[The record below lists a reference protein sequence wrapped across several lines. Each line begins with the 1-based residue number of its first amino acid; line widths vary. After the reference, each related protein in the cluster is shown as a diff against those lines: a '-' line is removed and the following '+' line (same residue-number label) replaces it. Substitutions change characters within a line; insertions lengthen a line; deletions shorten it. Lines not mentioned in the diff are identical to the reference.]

1 MSCKLLAVGLLGSAL
16 LLSGCASVG
25 NVISGIKGEQAGA
38 KAQRQSTEK
47 GQAKDLPSLS
57 TSDTRQQDIASDS
70 QSLAAIAE
78 DSLRISPANDFTKAL
93 TSQQWLALINSENRF
108 MQSKRGHSDST
119 RAILVK
125 ALDAYAAEQFS
136 QALGLIE
143 PLKASAEPLNS
154 SAYVLAGDI
163 YMALAQQQSETH
175 QQQQKTKLAEQRFDT
190 ALSINPHNYK
200 AANRR
205 ALLHRQQGEFT
216 QALSLY
222 NRAISAYP
230 GDAVSYRNRG
240 VLHDLYMGN
249 KVAAL
254 ADYGAYAGLIEFQY
268 EYQQLR
274 AQGNAPLLNGVEAA
288 AVKGFLAPDLLQVEL
303 RRVKGWQLD
312 IERQIQSASNAHAE
326 IPSQPAGEQVSA
338 IAAVE
343 TPKSVPKQQQ
353 GAVYAY

>member
-1 MSCKLLAVGLLGSAL
+1 MNCKLLAVGLLGSAL

-25 NVISGIKGEQAGA
+25 NVINRLTGEFASA
-38 KAQRQSTEK
+38 KAERQATEK
-47 GQAKDLPSLS
+47 AQANDLTEASS
-57 TSDTRQQDIASDS
+57 SDARQQAIATDS
-70 QSLAAIAE
+70 QALGAVAKNS
-78 DSLRISPANDFTKAL
+78 SRMSPANDFTTTL
-93 TSQQWLALINSENRF
+93 TSQDWLALVNSDNRLT
-108 MQSKRGHSDST
+108 QSKREHSDVT
-119 RAILVK
+119 RARLIK
-125 ALDAYAAEQFS
+125 ALDAYTAEQFS

-143 PLKASAEPLNS
+143 PLTASSEPLNS
-154 SAYVLAGDI
+154 SAYVLVGDI
-163 YMALAQQQSETH
+163 YMALAQQQSDTH
-175 QQQQKTKLAEQRFDT
+175 QQQQNTQLAEQSFDT
-190 ALSINPHNYK
+190 ALSINSQNYK

-254 ADYGAYAGLIEFQY
+254 ADYAAYAGLLEVQY
-268 EYQQLR
+268 EYQQLQ
-274 AQGNAPLLNGVEAA
+274 AQGNAPLLNGLEAA
-288 AVKGFLAPDLLQVEL
+288 AVKGFLAPDLLQAEL

-312 IERQIQSASNAHAE
+312 IKRQIQSASNAHAE
-326 IPSQPAGEQVSA
+326 NSAQPADEQLNS

-343 TPKSVPKQQQ
+343 TPQSVPTHQQ
-353 GAVYAY
+353 GADYVY